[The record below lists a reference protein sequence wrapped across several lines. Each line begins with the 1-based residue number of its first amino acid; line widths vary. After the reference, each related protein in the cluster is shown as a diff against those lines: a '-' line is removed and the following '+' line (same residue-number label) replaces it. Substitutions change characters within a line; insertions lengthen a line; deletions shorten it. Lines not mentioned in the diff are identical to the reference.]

1 MTQLALWPVLR
12 HHCAQCTAET
22 AALIAQF
29 WQAVDAGTYD
39 RDGYTPAERKA
50 QQKRARAA

>member
-1 MTQLALWPVLR
+1 MTQLSLFATVR
-12 HHCAQCTAET
+12 HHCDDCAAET

-39 RDGYTPAERKA
+39 RDGYTPAERTA
-50 QQKRARAA
+50 QQKRMQA